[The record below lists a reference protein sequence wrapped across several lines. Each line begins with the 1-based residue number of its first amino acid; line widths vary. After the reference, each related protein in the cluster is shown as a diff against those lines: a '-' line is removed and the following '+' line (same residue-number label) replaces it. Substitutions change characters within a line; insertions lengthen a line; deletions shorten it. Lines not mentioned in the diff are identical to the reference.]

1 MGNFSKDKSIPST
14 TISRLISSLLLGG
27 VVSLVGLPALS
38 TSAAPNSQV
47 FRIPVEQAATG
58 YPVPVTY
65 DLDQVIKFEGD
76 KISDVWASNLRLF
89 KPRFAKGGN
98 LIVLQAVASPEDLKA
113 APELGR
119 GLGTLTVELNSG
131 QSVVF
136 NLAYSPAPK
145 SQILTVYRTAKGSSS
160 DVLPSILDEAAARNA
175 PVVKPP
181 SLRVSQDGFTSPLSF
196 KGLEPPTLSPSS
208 VQTAKKDEYQS
219 GYWILE
225 QGLADPEAWS
235 AGPDS
240 TAYRAFFEILKKGKA
255 TGAPFDT
262 TLGLAQ
268 KLSGVSNNNLIW
280 LVRTLAAR
288 TVDRPQK
295 QVAAPESEQKVKIN
309 PVALLPQ
316 DLEEQEAIP
325 VAKRTSDVDVT
336 PQKLA
341 EVGRSLRL
349 GVPQI
354 ADGDVTQEKLI
365 EVGLT
370 LRPALPNENHPENI
384 LARIDTDIPVSI
396 RDVPTT
402 KRKGH

>member
-1 MGNFSKDKSIPST
+1 MSNFSQGKSTIPST
-14 TISRLISSLLLGG
+14 TTSRLISGLLLGG

-38 TSAAPNSQV
+38 AMAAPGSQV
-47 FRIPVEQAATG
+47 FRIPLEQAASG

-76 KISDVWASNLRLF
+76 KISDVWASNIRLF

-136 NLAYSPAPK
+136 NLAYSPSPK

-175 PVVKPP
+175 PAIRPP

-196 KGLEPPTLSPSS
+196 KGLEPPSLSPSS
-208 VQTAKKDEYQS
+208 VQTPKKDEYQS

-225 QGLADPEAWS
+225 QGMADPEAWS

-268 KLSGVSNNNLIW
+268 KLSGVSDNNLIW

-288 TVDRPQK
+288 TVDHPAK
-295 QVAAPESEQKVKIN
+295 QAAATELQPIKIK
-309 PVALLPQ
+309 PVAVLPQ
-316 DLEEQEAIP
+316 DLEEESIP
-325 VAKRTSDVDVT
+325 VAKRASDIDVST
-336 PQKLA
+336 ETIA
-341 EVGRSLRL
+341 EVGRSLRS
-349 GVPQI
+349 GFPQI
-354 ADGDVTQEKLI
+354 TDGGVAPEKLI

-370 LRPALPNENHPENI
+370 LRPALPNENQAKNI
-384 LARIDTDIPVSI
+384 LAQIDTEIPVAI
-396 RDVPTT
+396 RDVPST
-402 KRKGH
+402 KRKRH